1 MFGWWVYGLWLSL
14 LFAKDVGYLA
24 MLLYLC
30 LLGFEFVQMLLMLSY
45 SRTPGRDLLI
55 GTVLPF
61 YPLYQ
66 AFLKTAD
73 AVAVIEELLFRRSK
87 SDNFVPAKVRDVT
100 WHW

>member
-1 MFGWWVYGLWLSL
+1 MAIYCLFGWWSYGIWLCL
-14 LFAKDVGYLA
+14 LFAKDVGHLA
-24 MLLYLC
+24 T
-30 LLGFEFVQMLLMLSY
+30 LLMLSY

-55 GTVLPF
+55 SAVLPF

-73 AVAVIEELLFRRSK
+73 AVAIIEELLFRRSK
-87 SDNFVPAKVRDVT
+87 QDNFVPAKVRDVT

>member
-1 MFGWWVYGLWLSL
+1 MCAI
-14 LFAKDVGYLA
+14 FAKDIWHIA
-24 MLLYLC
+24 ALLYFC
-30 LLGFEFVQMLLMLSY
+30 LLAFEFVQTLLMLSY

-55 GTVLPF
+55 SAVLPF

-73 AVAVIEELLFRRSK
+73 AVAVLEELFLRRSK
-87 SDNFVPAKVRDVT
+87 QDNFVPAKVREVT